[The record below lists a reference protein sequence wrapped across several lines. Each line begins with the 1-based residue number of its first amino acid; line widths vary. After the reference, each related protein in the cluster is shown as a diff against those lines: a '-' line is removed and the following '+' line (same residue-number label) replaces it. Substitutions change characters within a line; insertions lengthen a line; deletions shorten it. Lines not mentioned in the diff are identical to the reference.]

1 MAICSACR
9 QEMTDPA
16 VTTCKGNDSLRIT
29 AHNHIPTVR
38 YQSDTGARCP
48 ACNVAPGGH
57 HHPGCDR
64 EKCPVCQRQRITCR
78 CKGTRRR

>member
-1 MAICSACR
+1 MATCMTCR

-16 VTTCKGNDSLRIT
+16 VTTCPDNDCIRIT

-38 YQSDTGARCP
+38 FQSDTGARCP
-48 ACNVAPGGH
+48 DCNVASGGH

-64 EKCPVCQRQRITCR
+64 EKCPFCGGQRLSCS
-78 CKGTRRR
+78 CTRRRRR